1 MRTYNEVYEMYEYAT
16 DNGKTPG
23 EAIEMV
29 YGVLA
34 QSGFGEGMT
43 AVILAELTAY
53 EAIRNIPNTVAE
65 EVMGDVCQYLKKSI
79 ANNRRFR
86 VIDQM
91 GVAYVVDEDGN
102 VTLSGPA

>member
-1 MRTYNEVYEMYEYAT
+1 MRTYNEVYELYEYAT
-16 DNGKTPG
+16 DNDKTPG

-29 YGVLA
+29 YGVLI
-34 QSGFGEGMT
+34 QSGFGQDMT
-43 AVILAELTAY
+43 AVILAELMAY
-53 EAIRNIPNTVAE
+53 EAIHNIPATIAE

-86 VIDQM
+86 VIDLL
-91 GVAYVVDEDGN
+91 GVAYVVDEDGD